1 MTSTTSTAGAE
12 SLNPPEWFEG
22 VDHVGWTV
30 SDLDAVVAFYCKAF
44 GAREIFRMGPM
55 AAADLPSGPT
65 GRDWMADHVN
75 VPGATLTLSE
85 IQLTPHLRLEIF
97 QYDAPADARKEPIRN
112 CDVGGHHLAL
122 RVSDLDAAV
131 QRLEALGCKSM
142 PGTIMMD
149 DGPHAGNRNRYV
161 VDPWGNQL
169 ELAEIRHR

>member
-1 MTSTTSTAGAE
+1 MTSTSSTAGAK

-30 SDLDAVVAFYCKAF
+30 SDLDAVVAFYCEAF

-85 IQLTPHLRLEIF
+85 IQLTPYLRLEIF
-97 QYDAPADARKEPIRN
+97 QYDAPADARREPIRN

-122 RVSDLDAAV
+122 RVTDLDAAV
-131 QRLEALGCKSM
+131 QQLEALGCKSM

-149 DGPHAGNRNRYV
+149 DGPHAGNRNRYIL
-161 VDPWGNQL
+161 DPWGNQL
-169 ELAEIRHR
+169 ELAEIRQR

>member
-1 MTSTTSTAGAE
+1 MKEEAMTSTSSTAGAE

-30 SDLDAVVAFYCKAF
+30 SDLDAVVAFYCEAF

-85 IQLTPHLRLEIF
+85 IQLTPYLRLEIF
-97 QYDAPADARKEPIRN
+97 QYDAPADARREPIRN

-122 RVSDLDAAV
+122 RVTDLDAAV
-131 QRLEALGCKSM
+131 QQLEALGCKSM

-149 DGPHAGNRNRYV
+149 DGPHAGNRNRYIL
-161 VDPWGNQL
+161 DP
-169 ELAEIRHR
+169 